1 MHDLFRNMS
10 YGYLFKFKKNNNLMI
25 KTDHD
30 LEYIDQ
36 SNMSLSVYPKLFLFI
51 YLSIIS
57 HKNYNFT

>member
-25 KTDHD
+25 KTD